1 LHATAE
7 AAIGRSES
15 ARQALRLFYRALAE
29 HERAAIAAAQVARL
43 DEATRVVSRRQAEGT
58 AAGYEQARL
67 QVEAELARS
76 QQQQAATG
84 ADALRA
90 ELAALLGGDGE
101 GLQLLGSLATSPP
114 ATQVRAPPSLASAR
128 AAVRE
133 SARARQAAGS
143 AWVPAL
149 ALSGGL
155 RLEHEEQTRAGY
167 VAGIELDLPLFSGGR
182 AEQSAAHAQALLAAA
197 GSEARSAQQRIEG
210 QSARVLLEGTR
221 QELTRLEAASAQ
233 PLQRLAQATESAY
246 REGRLGVVELL
257 DAQRAQGTAALRRLD
272 LALAAKLA
280 EVELRAAT
288 GELE

>member
-1 LHATAE
+1 
-7 AAIGRSES
+7 
-15 ARQALRLFYRALAE
+15 
-29 HERAAIAAAQVARL
+29 V
-43 DEATRVVSRRQAEGT
+43 
-58 AAGYEQARL
+58 
-67 QVEAELARS
+67 
-76 QQQQAATG
+76 
-84 ADALRA
+84 
-90 ELAALLGGDGE
+90 DGE
-101 GLQLLGSLATSPP
+101 GLQRRGSLATSPP
-114 ATQVRAPPSLASAR
+114 ATQVRAPPTLASAR

-143 AWVPAL
+143 AGVPAL

-221 QELTRLEAASAQ
+221 LELARLEAASSQ

-257 DAQRAQGTAALRRLD
+257 DAQRAQGTAALRRLE